1 MNRTL
6 NKHEVARQ
14 KVLDEKLKRTI
25 TTIENLKEY
34 LTITKMKKFETQIE
48 NYIKIC
54 KEVDKKILMHT
65 KDINEMNVYNE
76 NTFNI
81 LLDLMQ

>member
-6 NKHEVARQ
+6 NIYEVSRQ
-14 KVLDEKLKRTI
+14 KILDEKLRRTI

-34 LTITKMKKFETQIE
+34 LTVAKLNNFEMQIE

-54 KEVDKKILMHT
+54 KEIDKKILLHT
-65 KDINEMNVYNE
+65 KDINEMNIYNE

>member
-6 NKHEVARQ
+6 NIYEVSM
-14 KVLDEKLKRTI
+14 KKILDEKLRRTI

-34 LTITKMKKFETQIE
+34 LTVAKLNNFEMQIE

-54 KEVDKKILMHT
+54 KEIDKKILLHT
-65 KDINEMNVYNE
+65 KDINEMNIYNE